1 MEYSPDSTLEL
12 QNIKKKRVRQKLGL
26 EDYLRRFLFVLIGIS
41 LFIFLIYPIY
51 VSLVRSF
58 ENEMGEFVGLAN
70 YVNYFSSSTT
80 SASLSHSMYISA
92 MSMVITVV
100 LAFIYAYGLSRITIP
115 GKNILRG
122 IAFLPIFMPSLV
134 QALALIYIFGN
145 NGIFTRLTGINI
157 HIYGPTGIILSEVYY
172 AFPHAFIIIVAALA
186 LADARLYEA
195 AESLRTKGSRMFTTI
210 TLAGARY
217 GLLSACFVVFTLAI
231 TDFGAPKVIG
241 GNYDVLATDIY
252 NQVIGQQNFEMGAT
266 ISTLL
271 LLPALIA
278 FVLDR
283 LVQRRQVAMIS
294 TGINPMEPKPHQPIV
309 QWGVF
314 SFMILMAIFI
324 ISIYVVVVIGAFTQ
338 YWPYDLSFTLRNFTF
353 YVAGTQHRGGAFVVL
368 WNSIQMA
375 FWTAL
380 IGTSLIFFSAYLID
394 KTRRLNT
401 TRSILYLLSITSLAI
416 PGMVLGL
423 AYIFT
428 FNNPANPLNFL
439 YGTMAILVIST
450 IVHYYT
456 VPFLT
461 ATTSIKQ
468 IDPEFEAISES
479 MNTPFYRTF
488 MRVIVPVSLP
498 AIISVASYLFLNA
511 MVTLSVVVFLFVPGN
526 ELASLSVMLLD
537 DAGETA
543 QAMAMSLLI
552 IVVGLLSRGLFS
564 LLTRGIERRSQA
576 WTQR

>member
-1 MEYSPDSTLEL
+1 MEYSAEQSVDI
-12 QNIKKKRVRQKLGL
+12 QKIQKKIVRQRLGI
-26 EDYLRRFLFVLIGIS
+26 EDYLRRFIFILIGLG
-41 LFIFLIYPIY
+41 LFIFLIYPI
-51 VSLVRSF
+51 SINLVNSF
-58 ENEMGEFVGLAN
+58 ENKAGEFVGLEN
-70 YVNYFSSSTT
+70 YFDYFSSSTT
-80 SASLSHSMYISA
+80 SASLYHSIYISM
-92 MSMVITVV
+92 MSMGITVV
-100 LAFIYAYGLSRITIP
+100 LAFIYAYGVTRITIP

-122 IAFLPIFMPSLV
+122 IALLPIFMPSLV
-134 QALALIYIFGN
+134 QALALIYMFGN

-172 AFPHAFIIIVAALA
+172 AFPHAFIIIIAALA

-195 AESLRTKGSRMFTTI
+195 AQSLRAKGSRMFTTI
-210 TLAGARY
+210 TLSGARY

-231 TDFGAPKVIG
+231 TDFGAPKVVG

-252 NQVIGQQNFEMGAT
+252 NQVIGQQNFQMGAT

-271 LLPALIA
+271 LVPALIA

-283 LVQRRQVAMIS
+283 LVQRRQVSMVS
-294 TGINPMEPKPHQPIV
+294 TGINPMGPKPHQPIV

-314 SFMILMAIFI
+314 AFMVLMAAFI
-324 ISIYVVVVIGAFTQ
+324 ISIYIVVIIGAFTQ
-338 YWPYDLSFTLRNFTF
+338 YWPYDLSLTLNNFTF
-353 YVAGTQHRGGAFVVL
+353 YVAGTQHKGGAFVVL
-368 WNSIQMA
+368 WNSVQMA

-380 IGTSLIFFSAYLID
+380 IGTMIIFFSAYLID
-394 KTRRLNT
+394 KTRGLNT
-401 TRSILYLLSITSLAI
+401 SRSVLYLLSITSLAI

-428 FNNPANPLNFL
+428 FNDPANPLNFL

-461 ATTSIKQ
+461 ATTSLKQ
-468 IDPEFEAISES
+468 IDPEFEAVSES
-479 MNTPFYRTF
+479 MNAPFYRTF
-488 MRVIVPVSLP
+488 MKVIVPVSLP

-552 IVVGLLSRGLFS
+552 IVTGLLARGLFS